1 MGAQKGGGI
10 MKKCTGLT
18 ILLIGALLA
27 GCASSKSGQVYSRD
41 EARQAMTVQ
50 LGVVEFVKEVKV
62 EGTKSGLGTAAGGV
76 IGGVAGST
84 VGGGRGSTLAA
95 LGGAIGGAIVG
106 TVAEERLGRFD
117 GLEITVKLDNGNAI
131 AVVQEK
137 DMMFSV
143 GDRVRVLTTRSGT
156 ARVEK

>member
-1 MGAQKGGGI
+1 
-10 MKKCTGLT
+10 MKRLD
-18 ILLIGALLA
+18 ILMVLVAVALLA
-27 GCASSKSGQVYSRD
+27 GCASSKSGEVYSRD
-41 EARQAMTVQ
+41 EARQAMTVR

-62 EGTKSGLGTAAGGV
+62 EGSKSGLGTAAGGV

-84 VGGGRGSTLAA
+84 IGGGRGSTLAA

-117 GLEITVKLDNGNAI
+117 GLEITVKLDSGTAI

-137 DMMFSV
+137 DMMFAV
-143 GDRVRVLTTRSGT
+143 GDRVRVLTTRDGT

>member
-1 MGAQKGGGI
+1 
-10 MKKCTGLT
+10 MKRLD
-18 ILLIGALLA
+18 ILMVLVAVALLA
-27 GCASSKSGQVYSRD
+27 GCASSKSGEVYSRD
-41 EARQAMTVQ
+41 EARQAMTVR

-62 EGTKSGLGTAAGGV
+62 EGGKSGLGTAAGGV

-84 VGGGRGSTLAA
+84 IGGGRGSTLAA

-117 GLEITVKLDNGNAI
+117 GLEITVKLDSGTAI

-137 DMMFSV
+137 DMMFAV
-143 GDRVRVLTTRSGT
+143 GDRVRVLTTRDGT